1 MKSALLIRDRQFYGN
16 ILSLA
21 FPIVLQQLLRL
32 SVDTVN
38 SVMLGS
44 IDQLQMTAVS
54 QADQVFFIYYTIC
67 NGFAIGCCV
76 LVAQY
81 WGQRNMEAI
90 RTVLATGLRAVAL
103 FGLCFTLVVMAAPE
117 TVMRIYL
124 KDPEVLALSAAY
136 LRKVAVMYLPCALS
150 VMIFGGCRGVE
161 KVRILFITNLISYSV
176 NIALD
181 YCLLFGRFGFPH
193 LGITGIA
200 VGTVIARLLELAIC
214 GTYLLKLE
222 KRIGFRLS
230 FLKRRD
236 RELGRDLMKVSAPIV
251 AHEIVWSLGTST
263 GSMIT
268 GQLGT
273 SVVAGYNVSMVLY
286 NLCASVGTGFLNACS
301 VVISK
306 TIGMGRMD
314 EVKRQAKT
322 MLTTGLGIGLCMGGV
337 TLLARGPFL
346 SLYNLEPDA
355 VAYARQFMGVIA
367 CIWPFSLLEMVGMV
381 GILRAGG
388 DGQTGFYSDIVIM
401 WMICIPL
408 AALAAFVWSA
418 PPVVVVA
425 ILKTIIALEA
435 IVGILR
441 IRSMKWIKD
450 LTRHE

>member
-1 MKSALLIRDRQFYGN
+1 
-16 ILSLA
+16 
-21 FPIVLQQLLRL
+21 
-32 SVDTVN
+32 
-38 SVMLGS
+38 
-44 IDQLQMTAVS
+44 
-54 QADQVFFIYYTIC
+54 
-67 NGFAIGCCV
+67 
-76 LVAQY
+76 
-81 WGQRNMEAI
+81 
-90 RTVLATGLRAVAL
+90 
-103 FGLCFTLVVMAAPE
+103 
-117 TVMRIYL
+117 
-124 KDPEVLALSAAY
+124 
-136 LRKVAVMYLPCALS
+136 
-150 VMIFGGCRGVE
+150 
-161 KVRILFITNLISYSV
+161 
-176 NIALD
+176 
-181 YCLLFGRFGFPH
+181 
-193 LGITGIA
+193 
-200 VGTVIARLLELAIC
+200 
-214 GTYLLKLE
+214 
-222 KRIGFRLS
+222 
-230 FLKRRD
+230 
-236 RELGRDLMKVSAPIV
+236 MKVSAPIV